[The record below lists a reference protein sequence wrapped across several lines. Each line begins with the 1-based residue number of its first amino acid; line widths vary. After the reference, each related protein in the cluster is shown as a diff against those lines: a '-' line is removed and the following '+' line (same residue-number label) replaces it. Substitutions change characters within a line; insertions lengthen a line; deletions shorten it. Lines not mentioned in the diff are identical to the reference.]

1 MPAAARVPGT
11 EAVEVGSSD
20 VATLDGGGTPRNGV
34 AARNPQYDD
43 LRSRFPDIPAE
54 VIRAMP
60 LNGETYAADR
70 MVAQPWSSA
79 AGGQLLAPVDF
90 RGEEKVYIYR

>member
-1 MPAAARVPGT
+1 VAAVPRKTQYPG
-11 EAVEVGSSD
+11 
-20 VATLDGGGTPRNGV
+20 NGV
-34 AARNPQYDD
+34 PPGSTAHLESQYDD

-70 MVAQPWSSA
+70 MVVQPWSSA

-90 RGEEKVYIYR
+90 HGEEKVYIYR